1 MINLNEDLNT
11 GQMSMNFYA
20 HTEVG
25 KKKQGA
31 KLDSE
36 VGTNE
41 TVIKAA

>member
-11 GQMSMNFYA
+11 GQTSMNFYA
-20 HTEVG
+20 RTEAG

-31 KLDSE
+31 ELDSE
-36 VGTNE
+36 GGTNE